1 MRQQRNY
8 IITEAD
14 YEWMKSMLGRELMED
29 EIYVYR
35 RLLNA
40 IKGKLPIKTNEMTE
54 EGYAVLSTLEK
65 ERRIRHDDGNII
77 VKREFADFIE
87 SALRLV
93 SQPLLTSKK

>member
-14 YEWMKSMLGRELMED
+14 YEWMKSMLGRELMDD

-54 EGYAVLSTLEK
+54 EGYEVLSTLEK
-65 ERRIRHDDGNII
+65 EGRIRHEENGIV
-77 VKREFADFIE
+77 VKREFANFIE
-87 SALRLV
+87 SALSLV
-93 SQPLLTSKK
+93 RQPLLTSKK